1 MESIQQSLKSDQKNL
16 ELMLEMI
23 WQSILNIK
31 KDVPINVPKDVPL
44 KRLDRII
51 EIITQNRD
59 ITIIE
64 LANILEVA
72 DKTIKRDISK
82 LKEQNRLTRVGS
94 QKSGYWKVNHK

>member
-1 MESIQQSLKSDQKNL
+1 MV
-16 ELMLEMI
+16 EMI

-31 KDVPINVPKDVPL
+31 KDVPL
-44 KRLDRII
+44 KRLDKII
-51 EIITQNRD
+51 EIITHNKE

-82 LKEQNRLTRVGS
+82 LKEQNRVIRVGS
-94 QKSGYWKVNHK
+94 QKSGYWKVNHA

>member
-1 MESIQQSLKSDQKNL
+1 
-16 ELMLEMI
+16 MLEII

-31 KDVPINVPKDVPL
+31 KDVPINVTKNVPL

>member
-1 MESIQQSLKSDQKNL
+1 
-16 ELMLEMI
+16 MLEMI